1 MRALFL
7 DYKRNDPAQHRAG
20 MVLLALLVAGITGLG
35 MYYLT
40 LTEQAALLD
49 EQVAKMERKVHP
61 GRGSASAASADTQ
74 QAAAEL
80 KTANEIIMQLTLPWT
95 ALFNAL
101 ESANSNNVALL
112 GIEPDARKR
121 LVRLSGEAK
130 NQAAMFAYIRQLQ
143 ANKAMTS
150 VYLRHQQVQE
160 QDPEKPVRFTLDASW
175 T

>member
-7 DYKRNDPAQHRAG
+7 DYRRNDPAQHRAG
-20 MVLLALLVAGITGLG
+20 MVLLALAVAGIVALGL
-35 MYYLT
+35 YYQQVAA
-40 LTEQAALLD
+40 QAALLD
-49 EQVAKMERKVHP
+49 EQVAKAERKAHP
-61 GRGSASAASADTQ
+61 GRAAELAASADAT

-80 KTANEIIMQLTLPWT
+80 KTANETIMQLTLPWT
-95 ALFNAL
+95 ELFNAL
-101 ESANSNNVALL
+101 ESANSSNVALL

>member
-7 DYKRNDPAQHRAG
+7 DYRRSDLTQHWVG
-20 MVLLALLVAGITGLG
+20 MVLLALLVAGIAALG
-35 MYYLT
+35 MYYLK
-40 LTEQAALLD
+40 LTARAELLD
-49 EQVAKMERKVHP
+49 EQVAKAERGVHP
-61 GRGSASAASADTQ
+61 GHAAELTASVDAQ
-74 QAAAEL
+74 QAAAEI
-80 KTANEIIMQLTLPWT
+80 KTANETIMQLTLPWT
-95 ALFNAL
+95 ALFDAL
-101 ESANSNNVALL
+101 ESANSSNVALL
-112 GIEPDARKR
+112 GIEPDARKG

>member
-7 DYKRNDPAQHRAG
+7 DYRRSDLTQHWVG
-20 MVLLALLVAGITGLG
+20 IVLLALLVAGIAALG
-35 MYYLT
+35 MYYLK
-40 LTEQAALLD
+40 LTAQAELLD
-49 EQVAKMERKVHP
+49 EQVAKAERKVH
-61 GRGSASAASADTQ
+61 GHAAALAASVDAQ
-74 QAAAEL
+74 QAAAEI
-80 KTANEIIMQLTLPWT
+80 KTANETIMQLTLPWT
-95 ALFNAL
+95 ALFDAL
-101 ESANSNNVALL
+101 ESANSSNVALL
-112 GIEPDARKR
+112 GIEPDARKG